1 MLKEAAMRARGWSL
15 YVNYGVEGGV
25 LFEERF
31 VEIRGAD

>member
-15 YVNYGVEGGV
+15 DVNYGVKRRV

-31 VEIRGAD
+31 VEIGGAD

>member
-1 MLKEAAMRARGWSL
+1 MLKEAAIRARGWSL
-15 YVNYGVEGGV
+15 HVNYGVDRGV